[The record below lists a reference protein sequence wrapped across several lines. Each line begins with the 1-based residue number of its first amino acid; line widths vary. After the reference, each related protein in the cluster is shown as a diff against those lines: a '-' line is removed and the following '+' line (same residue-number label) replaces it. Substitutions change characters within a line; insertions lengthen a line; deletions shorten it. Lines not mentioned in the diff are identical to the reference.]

1 MGTETKKFISLA
13 NLSIRWD
20 RGRQTLWREIQ
31 EGKIPSKKM
40 GGWNYVPMEWV
51 LENEALSGDSES
63 K

>member
-1 MGTETKKFISLA
+1 MAVETKKFISLA

-20 RGRQTLWREIQ
+20 RSRQTIWREIQ
-31 EGKIPSKKM
+31 EDKIPSKKM

-51 LENEALSGDSES
+51 LEYEALSGDSEA

>member
-40 GGWNYVPMEWV
+40 GGWNYVPMVWV
-51 LENEALSGDSES
+51 LENEALSGDSEA